1 MWRKEKIGETKKNIF
16 LNKMIKYDN
25 ILKLI
30 FEKEK
35 LIIFLVKKIGV

>member
-25 ILKLI
+25 ILKLNWE
-30 FEKEK
+30 EKK
-35 LIIFLVKKIGV
+35 TNFLPK